1 MRKLRTYEEN
11 GITEG
16 VIWKQLLIFFFP
28 IILGT
33 FFQQL
38 YNTVDAVIVGQFVGK
53 QALAAVGGPTGVLI
67 NLLVGFFVG
76 LSSGA
81 TVIIS
86 QYYGAQQNE
95 EVSRAVHT
103 AIALAVAAGA
113 VITMV
118 GLLFA
123 PWALAAIDTPAD
135 IMEGSIAY
143 LRIYFVGMIPSLVY
157 NMGAGILR
165 AAGDS
170 RRPLYFLICGCLV
183 NIVLDLLFVL
193 VFKMEVE
200 GAAIATIL
208 SQAVSAVL
216 VVVALLRT
224 NQSYR
229 LFWKKIRF
237 YWDML
242 RRIVTIGLPAGLQS
256 VMYSFSVILIQSH
269 VNTFGT
275 DTVAAWTAYGKID
288 AIFWMTMDAF
298 GVSIT
303 TFVGQNFGARKYDR
317 IHKSVKVCLAMA
329 MGVTVVMSVLLFF
342 FSQYIYR
349 IFTQDGEVI
358 AKGIEILQLLVPFWF
373 TYVTIAILSGAVR
386 GTGDA
391 VIPMIMTCVGVCVL
405 RILWLF
411 TAVPLHRTLQ
421 MVLVSFPITWTVTSI
436 IFIIYYLQGGWLR
449 RRRAIA
455 GDPELRSPRRSKGGR
470 SSAS

>member
-113 VITMV
+113 VITVV

-208 SQAVSAVL
+208 SQALS
-216 VVVALLRT
+216 
-224 NQSYR
+224 
-229 LFWKKIRF
+229 
-237 YWDML
+237 
-242 RRIVTIGLPAGLQS
+242 
-256 VMYSFSVILIQSH
+256 LIH
-269 VNTFGT
+269 
-275 DTVAAWTAYGKID
+275 I
-288 AIFWMTMDAF
+288 
-298 GVSIT
+298 
-303 TFVGQNFGARKYDR
+303 
-317 IHKSVKVCLAMA
+317 
-329 MGVTVVMSVLLFF
+329 
-342 FSQYIYR
+342 
-349 IFTQDGEVI
+349 
-358 AKGIEILQLLVPFWF
+358 
-373 TYVTIAILSGAVR
+373 
-386 GTGDA
+386 
-391 VIPMIMTCVGVCVL
+391 
-405 RILWLF
+405 
-411 TAVPLHRTLQ
+411 
-421 MVLVSFPITWTVTSI
+421 
-436 IFIIYYLQGGWLR
+436 
-449 RRRAIA
+449 
-455 GDPELRSPRRSKGGR
+455 
-470 SSAS
+470 